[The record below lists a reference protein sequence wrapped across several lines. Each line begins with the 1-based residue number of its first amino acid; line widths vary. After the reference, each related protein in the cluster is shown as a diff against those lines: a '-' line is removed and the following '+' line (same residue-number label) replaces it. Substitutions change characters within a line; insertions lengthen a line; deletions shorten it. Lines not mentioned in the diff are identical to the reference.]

1 MTYKHLGENERFVI
15 ELMLSTKDKSIPEI
29 ARLLGYSRQTV
40 SREVKRNSDKYGVYA
55 TARAQNMYIARREY
69 PKQDSKL
76 AKLTDEN
83 LKFMVDELKKRS
95 SP

>member
-1 MTYKHLGENERFVI
+1 MSHKHLGENERFVI
-15 ELMLSTKDKSIPEI
+15 ELMLSKQSPISEI
-29 ARLLGYSRQTV
+29 AKLLGYARQSV
-40 SREVKRNSDKYGVYA
+40 MREIKRNVGKDGVYSA
-55 TARAQNMYIARREY
+55 QRAQNMYLARREY

-83 LKFMVDELKKRS
+83 LKLIVEKLKRRD